1 MERRV
6 EMVGK
11 TRALVLNGYGI
22 NCPMETAHAIGAVG
36 GNAEIR
42 HVTELLDNPNMLED
56 YNFMAIPGGFSFG
69 DDIGSGKVLSNK
81 LRYKVG
87 DGLLDF
93 ISRGKLILGICNG
106 FQVLVKMGL
115 LPEPDFEQRVTL
127 TYNESGKFEDR
138 WAKLLINRNSP
149 CIFTRELSEIELPI
163 RHGEGRFI
171 PATKKVLEEI
181 VGNEL
186 HVMQYINANGGLGG
200 GYPWNPNG
208 SVMDIAAICDRSG
221 QVMGMMPHP
230 EAYNH
235 RTNHPCWN
243 GGFGATGHGLS
254 LFRNA
259 VTYLEQEW

>member
-1 MERRV
+1 MEEGI

-11 TRALVLNGYGI
+11 TRALILNGYGI
-22 NCPMETAHAIGAVG
+22 NCPVETAHSITSVG
-36 GNAEIR
+36 GNAEIK
-42 HVTELLDNPNMLED
+42 HVTEVLESPKMLEE
-56 YNFMAIPGGFSFG
+56 YNFLVIPGGFSFG

-87 DGLLDF
+87 DELLDF

-138 WAKLLINRNSP
+138 WVTALINRKSP
-149 CIFTRELSEIELPI
+149 CIFTRELNEIDLPV

-171 PATKKVLEEI
+171 PATKRVLEELKE
-181 VGNEL
+181 NEL
-186 HVMQYINANGGLGG
+186 YVMQYINKSGGLG

-221 QVMGMMPHP
+221 QIFGMMPHP

-235 RTNHPCWN
+235 RTNHPCWT
-243 GGFGATGHGLS
+243 GGKEATGHGLS
-254 LFRNA
+254 IFRNA
-259 VTYLEQEW
+259 VSYLEQEW